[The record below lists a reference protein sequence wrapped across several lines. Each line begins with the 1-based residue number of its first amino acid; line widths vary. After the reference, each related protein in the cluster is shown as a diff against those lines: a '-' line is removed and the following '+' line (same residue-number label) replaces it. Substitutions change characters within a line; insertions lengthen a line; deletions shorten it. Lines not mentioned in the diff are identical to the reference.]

1 MFCSSAKAA
10 RGFVYSLFLNKYYK
24 KQKESDH
31 MVPKEEAL
39 KAILDV
45 GIVAIVRLDSS
56 SQLQAAAEAIQAG
69 GIRAIEFTMTTPG
82 ALDMLKEA
90 ATNLNED
97 TVLGAGTV
105 LAGAKFIVAPNL
117 NLDVIAIAHR
127 YSIAVIPGALTPTEI
142 LTAWEAGADLVK
154 IFPASIG
161 GPEMIKALRGPLPH
175 IKMIPTGG
183 VDLHTAAAFIKAG
196 SDAVA
201 VGGNLVDKEVIKRGE
216 FDKITNLAKQYVEI
230 VFQARR
236 AK

>member
-1 MFCSSAKAA
+1 M
-10 RGFVYSLFLNKYYK
+10 L
-24 KQKESDH
+24 
-31 MVPKEEAL
+31 PKEEAL
-39 KAILDV
+39 KAIFDV

-56 SQLQAAAEAIQAG
+56 SLLQAAAEAIQAG

-90 ATNLNED
+90 AKKLNKD
-97 TVLGAGTV
+97 TVLGAGTVLDAETVRAAV

-117 NLDVIAIAHR
+117 NLDVIATAHR
-127 YSIAVIPGALTPTEI
+127 YSVAVIPGALTPTEI

-161 GPEMIKALRGPLPH
+161 GPELIKALRGPLPH

-183 VDLHTAAAFIKAG
+183 VDLNTAAAFIKAG

-230 VFQARR
+230 VLQARR